1 MSEADEI
8 FGRPQLKKKT
18 CAELALEYV
27 NYFKQ
32 VSPNF
37 NTDWAIKFEA
47 CSDFPGPKKKK
58 QVWQWKQKGSRNNWF
73 VMPELMTEED
83 SKNSA
88 NLLVKHAGPFE
99 VEE

>member
-18 CAELALEYV
+18 CVEVALEYV
-27 NYFKQ
+27 NYFKH

-47 CSDFPGPKKKK
+47 CSDFPQPKKKK
-58 QVWQWKQKGSRNNWF
+58 QVWQWRTKEPDYDFWVVREFLCENYQPYEGRKA
-73 VMPELMTEED
+73 E
-83 SKNSA
+83 
-88 NLLVKHAGPFE
+88 KHAGPFE
-99 VEE
+99 VDE